1 LFYLINTEAWF
12 QLIKTRRGLIYMKK
26 IQSLLVGVM
35 ALGAVSITNA
45 GTLVINSDQADP
57 APKKAFTEM
66 VQKFESENPDITVKY
81 NLYDKEGYKTAIR
94 NWLSTTP
101 PDIVFWYS
109 GNRMKSFVDRDLF
122 EDVSDIWQKLGLKEI
137 MPAATAA
144 STLNNKQWGIPYS
157 YYQWGIYY
165 RKDIFDKLGLSEPK
179 TWDEFLAV
187 NAKLKANDVTPI
199 TIGTKYLWT
208 AAGWF
213 DYLNLRTNGLD
224 FHIDLMDGKIPYT
237 DPRVRKTF
245 EHWKELI
252 DKGYFLEN
260 HASYSWQEAQPFM
273 YNGQAAMYLIGN
285 FIVPN
290 FPKELD
296 GKMGFFQFPTIDPAI
311 PIAEDAPMET
321 VHIPAKAKNKV
332 DARKFLE
339 FMARADN
346 QTMLNAVLLQIPPNI
361 KAKAPDDFFLNKGV
375 AMLNSAAG
383 TAQFYDRDTD
393 PSMAQEG
400 MKGFQEFMV
409 KPERLDA
416 ILKRLEG
423 VRKRVFKK

>member
-1 LFYLINTEAWF
+1 
-12 QLIKTRRGLIYMKK
+12 MKK
-26 IQSLLVGVM
+26 LKSILVGAM
-35 ALGAVSITNA
+35 ALSAVSIANA

-57 APKKAFTEM
+57 APKKAYAEI
-66 VQKFESENPDITVKY
+66 VAKFEKENPDITVKY

-101 PDIVFWYS
+101 PDIVFWYA
-109 GNRMKSFVDRDLF
+109 GNRMKAFVDRGLF
-122 EDVSDIWQKLGLKEI
+122 EDVSDIWEKQDLKAN
-137 MPAATAA
+137 MPSATSAM
-144 STLNNKQWGIPYS
+144 TIKGKQWGVPYT

-179 TWDEFLAV
+179 TWNEFLAV
-187 NAKLKANDVTPI
+187 NETLKANDIAPI
-199 TIGTKYLWT
+199 AIGTKYLWT

-213 DYLNLRTNGLD
+213 DYLNMRTNGLD

-273 YNGQAAMYLIGN
+273 YNGKAAMYLIGN

-296 GKMGFFQFPTIDPAI
+296 GKIGFFQFPQIDQSVGM
-311 PIAEDAPMET
+311 AEDAPMDT
-321 VHIPAKAKNKV
+321 IHIPAKAANKK

-339 FMARADN
+339 FMARPDN
-346 QTMLNAVLLQIPPNI
+346 QTLVNAALLQIPPHK
-361 KAKAPDDFFLNKGV
+361 KASAPDDFFLNKGV
-375 AMLNSAAG
+375 EMLSNAAG

-423 VRKRVFKK
+423 VRKRVFK